1 MICAPHNMTCEECPG
16 TVAHEL
22 VESLLLLLTLGLDLL
37 LHVLKQ
43 DDDPPDRVLRF
54 AQAESS
60 HRAPA
65 AGEQKRQR
73 KESHLALAP
82 RSVLTAKSQQTL
94 VSRHTYTSE
103 DRAGCIWN

>member
-1 MICAPHNMTCEECPG
+1 MKRCTVLYVRSVLHTALTVKKRAG

-37 LHVLKQ
+37 LHVLKEG
-43 DDDPPDRVLRF
+43 DDAPDRVLRF

-82 RSVLTAKSQQTL
+82 RSVLSR
-94 VSRHTYTSE
+94 SRHRPS
-103 DRAGCIWN
+103 